1 MDVCDNG
8 YDCADAQ
15 PAGSSRLVLY
25 SLFNSARKT
34 LEIFRRL
41 ERSSTGR
48 SSSVDFLAEKP
59 GFDDSVHWP
68 SAQCLSL
75 FSKRVQ
81 YRVFSSVTMTALISS
96 LQYINAHDALV
107 AKMLGD
113 SVAATASPIPLVM
126 DARTTRGILNSPLW
140 RLTASRCN
148 DAAGG
153 DSGMHVDDGSLAV
166 YSDQTSQLLQW
177 SFIVAGGARIA
188 ESESE
193 LGDEKVITC
202 AARFIEDMHFICASS
217 STNEF
222 VRGALWSNTSP
233 FRLAHQTP
241 TSDGR
246 REPCGKCKACFAS
259 LPGFGSPTPFTCT
272 PINASK
278 TPSRRRTPAKPT
290 RAAET
295 VALQVDDDVWQDQEG
310 SRPYK
315 KKISSAMDVDYGD
328 EYDEEDDDDDDD
340 EELEEDD
347 DEEHDA
353 EELETIDEEDDEEA
367 DDDDASSTSDAH
379 NVVIEVEEDGE
390 YDLTDGEDD
399 DDEDASDD
407 EEKVRAYADDD
418 EDE

>member
-1 MDVCDNG
+1 
-8 YDCADAQ
+8 
-15 PAGSSRLVLY
+15 
-25 SLFNSARKT
+25 

-41 ERSSTGR
+41 EPSSDGR

-148 DAAGG
+148 DAVGG
-153 DSGMHVDDGSLAV
+153 DSGMHVDDSSLAV

-222 VRGALWSNTSP
+222 VRGALWSNKSP

-241 TSDGR
+241 PLDGG
-246 REPCGKCKACFAS
+246 REPCGKCRACFAS
-259 LPGFGSPTPFTCT
+259 LPGFGSPTPFTST
-272 PINASK
+272 PVNAPK
-278 TPSRRRTPAKPT
+278 APSRRRAPAKLA
-290 RAAET
+290 RATET
-295 VALQVDDDVWQDQEG
+295 VALQVDDDVWQEQDG

-328 EYDEEDDDDDDD
+328 DYEEEDDDDDDD
-340 EELEEDD
+340 EEEELEED

-353 EELETIDEEDDEEA
+353 EELERIDEEDEEV
-367 DDDDASSTSDAH
+367 DDNDDASSASEAH
-379 NVVIEVEEDGE
+379 NIVIEVEEDGE
-390 YDLTDGEDD
+390 YDLTDDEDG
-399 DDEDASDD
+399 DEDASDD
-407 EEKVRAYADDD
+407 EEKVRAYAYDD